1 MIDADPVAG
10 RNYPKTWVQFQ
21 DWFASEDA
29 CASYLEKLRW
39 PGGFCCPACGVRD
52 APVRASR
59 RRLVCRSCT
68 HQCSVTA
75 GTIFDKTRTPLRV
88 WFAAAWQITSQK
100 HGVSALGLQRVLGL
114 SSYQTAWAMLHR
126 FRRAMVRLQREK
138 LAGTVE
144 VDEAYLPLSRGP
156 GVKVKRVSSKA
167 HNNSHLVVIAVAVEV
182 HDPKGFGRIRIHRVQ
197 GPTIDALIPFVRE
210 NVMPGATIRT
220 DGSAIYGPLKH
231 DGFGHEPFVQLGT
244 DIPAH
249 VSLPGVHR
257 VIAGS
262 PSRHFIAQTVVA
274 WHPSRSCRSEARG
287 LLPRRICVPLQ
298 PSLVTIKRNA
308 VLPVVAAI
316 GRNNSSDLRQHT
328 GQRSSVT
335 GRTPDYPSCGAKWI
349 ARTCI
354 QCVGRPASLQAPFGE
369 YT

>member
-257 VIAGS
+257 VISLLKRWLLGTHQGAVDPKHVDYYLDEFAFRFNRRS
-262 PSRHFIAQTVVA
+262 SRSRGMLFYRLLQQSAATTPATYANIRDND
-274 WHPSRSCRSEARG
+274 HPSRAE
-287 LLPRRICVPLQ
+287 PRITH
-298 PSLVTIKRNA
+298 LVELN
-308 VLPVVAAI
+308 
-316 GRNNSSDLRQHT
+316 G
-328 GQRSSVT
+328 
-335 GRTPDYPSCGAKWI
+335 
-349 ARTCI
+349 
-354 QCVGRPASLQAPFGE
+354 
-369 YT
+369 